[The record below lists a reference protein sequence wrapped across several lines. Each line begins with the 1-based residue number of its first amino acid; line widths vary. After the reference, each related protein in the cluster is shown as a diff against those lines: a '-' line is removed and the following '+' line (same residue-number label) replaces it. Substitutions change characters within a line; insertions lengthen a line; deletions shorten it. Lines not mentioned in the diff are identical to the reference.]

1 MRVNLPRV
9 KNERTRHR
17 IADTDQSS
25 ATIAPV
31 RLGSH
36 TLRISIVLAI
46 VLVALALPVSS
57 ALGAWSGANQVVGF
71 GQAKNVVA
79 SIDDDG
85 TQQLGFL
92 SPSVGLFNL
101 TRPAGS
107 SGSAAWTSK
116 NISGPIN
123 NGRFAFARNG
133 AAVVAWQGS
142 GETVWGAYKAA
153 GKVWGS
159 PAQLDNPTK
168 LGLGPIPVISAKGAA
183 AVVWSSKSEVGL
195 REPDQVMYS
204 ATSSGTWNVS
214 PSQLAKIEAA
224 KPANPEHFLS
234 CLPGSD
240 LVAAMLPSGKP
251 IAAWNDPYGSFKQDV
266 TNSSTDN
273 ELGICGVRAA
283 TPDSVPTAV
292 SPRPEIGWNAP
303 PSANLPYWRA
313 LSLAVDPDSGRT
325 ALVLFGKAGSLTT
338 SCGAQTVDYCF
349 DSSGGFEARALLGGG
364 TAIALPGTLTANLA
378 QLALRNG
385 FVAAAT
391 STSAPLSGG
400 VATGFPTL
408 SPLSPNAGLLNSS
421 IAVGAKGEAELV
433 IHNGTKLIAYSAAAG
448 GPFKTAVDI
457 TTSGSEGKPSVA
469 IGCNGDALVAWNQG
483 ANNLWAAVNLT
494 GAAQCGGGGG
504 EEPGPGPGPSPT
516 PTPTPGGRQ
525 VAVPI
530 VAPPA
535 PVAVAKKP
543 LKCKKGFQK
552 KTVRGK
558 PKCVKKKATHKGK
571 KSR

>member
-1 MRVNLPRV
+1 MS
-9 KNERTRHR
+9 
-17 IADTDQSS
+17 IA
-25 ATIAPV
+25 
-31 RLGSH
+31 
-36 TLRISIVLAI
+36 
-46 VLVALALPVSS
+46 SS
-57 ALGAWSGANQVVGF
+57 ALGAWGGASQVTGF
-71 GQAKNVVA
+71 GEVKNVVA
-79 SIDDDG
+79 NIDDDG

-92 SPSVGLFNL
+92 APSVGLFNL
-101 TRPAGS
+101 TRAAGS
-107 SGSAAWTSK
+107 SGSTAWAK
-116 NISGPIN
+116 NNISGPIN

-133 AAVVAWQGS
+133 AAVVSWQGS
-142 GETVWGAYKAA
+142 GQTLWAAYKPA
-153 GKVWGS
+153 GKTWGS
-159 PAQLDNPTK
+159 PAQIDNPAK
-168 LGLGPIPVISAKGAA
+168 LGIGPIPVISAKGAA

-195 REPDQVMYS
+195 PEPDQVMYS
-204 ATSSGTWNVS
+204 ATSSGTWNGS

-224 KPANPEHFLS
+224 KPVNTEHFLS
-234 CLPGSD
+234 CLAGSG
-240 LVAAMLPSGKP
+240 LVAAMLPNGSP
-251 IAAWNDPYGSFKQDV
+251 IAAWNDVYGSYQQKV
-266 TNSSTDN
+266 TTPPGEN
-273 ELGICGVRAA
+273 ELGVCGVRTA
-283 TPDSVPTAV
+283 TPGASPTAV
-292 SPRPEIGWNAP
+292 SPRPAIGWNVT
-303 PSANLPYWRA
+303 PSGELPFWYPV
-313 LSLAVDPDSGRT
+313 SLTVDSDSGRT
-325 ALVLFGKAGSLTT
+325 ALVVSGKANAVTT
-338 SCGAQTVDYCF
+338 SCGAQQVDYCF
-349 DSSGGFEARALLGGG
+349 DSSGGFETRALLGSETTAAG
-364 TAIALPGTLTANLA
+364 TVTANLA
-378 QLALRNG
+378 RIALRNG

-391 STSAPLSGG
+391 GSPGALAGG
-400 VATGFPTL
+400 VGTGFPTL

-448 GPFKTAVDI
+448 GQFKAAVDI

-504 EEPGPGPGPSPT
+504 EELGPGPGPSPT
-516 PTPTPGGRQ
+516 PAPTPGGGQ
-525 VAVPI
+525 VVVPI

>member
-1 MRVNLPRV
+1 
-9 KNERTRHR
+9 
-17 IADTDQSS
+17 
-25 ATIAPV
+25 
-31 RLGSH
+31 
-36 TLRISIVLAI
+36 LAI
-46 VLVALALPVSS
+46 ALALAISAPMSIASS
-57 ALGAWSGANQVVGF
+57 ALGAWGGASQVTGF
-71 GQAKNVVA
+71 GEVKNVVA
-79 SIDDDG
+79 NIDDDG

-92 SPSVGLFNL
+92 APSVGLFNL
-101 TRPAGS
+101 TRAAGS
-107 SGSAAWTSK
+107 SGSTAWAK
-116 NISGPIN
+116 NNISGPIN

-133 AAVVAWQGS
+133 AAVVSWQGS
-142 GETVWGAYKAA
+142 GQTLWAAYKPA
-153 GKVWGS
+153 GKTWGS
-159 PAQLDNPTK
+159 PAQIDNPAK
-168 LGLGPIPVISAKGAA
+168 LGIGPIPVISAKGAA

-195 REPDQVMYS
+195 PEPDQVMYS
-204 ATSSGTWNVS
+204 ATSSGTWNGS

-224 KPANPEHFLS
+224 KPVNTEHFLS
-234 CLPGSD
+234 CLAGSG
-240 LVAAMLPSGKP
+240 LVAAMLPNGSP
-251 IAAWNDPYGSFKQDV
+251 IAAWNDVYGSYQQKV
-266 TNSSTDN
+266 TTPPGEN
-273 ELGICGVRAA
+273 ELGVCGVRTA
-283 TPDSVPTAV
+283 TPGASPTAV
-292 SPRPEIGWNAP
+292 SPRPAIGWNVT
-303 PSANLPYWRA
+303 PSGELPFWYPV
-313 LSLAVDPDSGRT
+313 SLTVDSDSGRT
-325 ALVLFGKAGSLTT
+325 ALVVSGKANAVTT
-338 SCGAQTVDYCF
+338 SCGAQQVDYCF
-349 DSSGGFEARALLGGG
+349 DSSGGFETRALLGSETTAAG
-364 TAIALPGTLTANLA
+364 TVTANLA
-378 QLALRNG
+378 RIALRNG

-391 STSAPLSGG
+391 GSPGALAGG
-400 VATGFPTL
+400 VGTGFPTL

-448 GPFKTAVDI
+448 GQFKAAVDI

-504 EEPGPGPGPSPT
+504 EELGPGPGPSPT
-516 PTPTPGGRQ
+516 PAPTPGGGQ
-525 VAVPI
+525 VVVPI